1 MRTNVAA
8 LLLCASLGLPFH
20 ALAQTAPAP
29 AAPPAATT
37 PMPARPA
44 PMPRPASGL
53 LEPSK
58 ETLDRLVTPPFSETS
73 GTLFDNVVAM
83 LTTRY
88 VDQQFRTEELPKI
101 VDKYRERARESV
113 TLAEQRAVVHD
124 LLTHIPASHLGLLS
138 KATHRGML
146 AELLRLAQPSFGFQL
161 VAGPGGYYAGM
172 VLENGPAIRS
182 GLLQGDR
189 IVTVDGVAVAES
201 PRFDWRSDDAYIG
214 DERDPA
220 IHQLLAAA
228 GDRIELR
235 VERRPGEFVNVSIA
249 AEEYSAFDA
258 ARASARLIR
267 TEGRSVGYLHFWFVH
282 LSGVPE
288 LLREKIDGD
297 FAQADALIIDL
308 RGRGGS
314 ATEVTRIVALV
325 RDYLAKS
332 GKPVVALVD
341 RQSRSG
347 KDILAYEFREAGVRL
362 VGESSAGAVIP
373 AMFAD
378 VGHDSVLMFPTFRL
392 PGYSDKLE
400 LKPVEPHVIVD
411 RPGMYSAG
419 RDPILEAGVREA
431 GRLIGSRQSPIGNN
445 QQSPIVDRQF

>member
-1 MRTNVAA
+1 MTFRSGV
-8 LLLCASLGLPFH
+8 LLLCASLAFASP
-20 ALAQTAPAP
+20 ATAQTPPPAP
-29 AAPPAATT
+29 PQTAT

-44 PMPRPASGL
+44 PLARPVSGL
-53 LEPSK
+53 LNP
-58 ETLDRLVTPPFSETS
+58 TADLVDRMATPPFSETS
-73 GTLFDNVVAM
+73 GTLFENVVAM
-83 LTTRY
+83 LSARY
-88 VDQQFRTEELPKI
+88 VDQKFRTEELPKI
-101 VDKYRERARESV
+101 VEKYRERARESV

-146 AELLRLAQPSFGFQL
+146 AELLRFALPTFGFQL
-161 VAGPGGYYAGM
+161 VAGDGGYYAGM

-182 GLLQGDR
+182 GLLHGDR
-189 IVTVDGVAVAES
+189 VVTVDGIAVEHS
-201 PRFDWRSDDAYIG
+201 PRVDWRSDDAYIG

-220 IHQLLAAA
+220 IRQLLAAA
-228 GDRIELR
+228 GDRVELR

-258 ARASARLIR
+258 ARASARVIR
-267 TEGRSVGYLHFWFVH
+267 TGGKSVGYLHFWFVH

-288 LLREKIDGD
+288 LLREKIDGE
-297 FAQADALIIDL
+297 FAQVDALLIDL

-314 ATEVTRIVALV
+314 ATEVVRIVALV
-325 RDYLAKS
+325 REYMAKS

-347 KDILAYEFREAGVRL
+347 KDILAYEFKESGVRL
-362 VGESSAGAVIP
+362 VGEASAGAVIP
-373 AMFAD
+373 AMFGD

-392 PGYSDKLE
+392 PGYTDKLE
-400 LKPVEPHVIVD
+400 LQPVEPHVIVE
-411 RPGMYSAG
+411 RPGMFAAG

-431 GRLIGSRQSPIGNN
+431 ARLVAD
-445 QQSPIVDRQF
+445 QQSPISNNPQSPIVNPQF